1 MSRPGSTAATRVRKV
16 RPGRVFDEDDILTS
30 EEPMEI
36 RLVIPSAEGVRPM
49 SLSVTMRT
57 PGNDFELAAGFL
69 LTEGII
75 QGRKDIEQIAYC
87 VDPDV
92 EQEFNIVSVSLRP
105 GTSFD
110 PALVERHF
118 YTTSSCGVCGKA
130 TIEAVR
136 VRHIPKIP
144 TDSPRVSHRVIGRL
158 GNELRESQ
166 HIFARTGSLHA
177 AGLFDAEGMLLS
189 VREDVGRHNA
199 VDKVIG
205 QQLLANR
212 LPLSA
217 TVLMVSGRAS
227 FEILQ
232 KAAVAGVPFVVAVG
246 APSNLAV
253 DVAKEFGMTLVG
265 FAHGDSFNIY
275 AGGHRLIDLPEREAD
290 GGGAQRRPRMAVGT
304 LGGSLDV
311 S

>member
-1 MSRPGSTAATRVRKV
+1 
-16 RPGRVFDEDDILTS
+16 
-30 EEPMEI
+30 MEI
-36 RLVIPSAEGVRPM
+36 RLVVPSAEGVRPM

-110 PALVERHF
+110 AALVERHF

>member
-1 MSRPGSTAATRVRKV
+1 MTRPGSTETTRVRKV
-16 RPGRVFDEDDILTS
+16 RPGRVFEEDDVLTS

-36 RLVIPSAEGVRPM
+36 RLMLPSERGSRPM

-69 LTEGII
+69 LTEGIVR
-75 QGRKDIEQIAYC
+75 GREDIEQIAYC
-87 VDPDV
+87 VDPNI
-92 EQEFNIVSVSLRP
+92 EQEFNIVSVDLRP
-105 GTSFD
+105 GTAFD

-130 TIEAVR
+130 TIESVR
-136 VRHIPKIP
+136 VRHTPKIP
-144 TDSPRVSHRVIGRL
+144 ADRPQVSHRVIRNL
-158 GNELRESQ
+158 GNQLRESQ
-166 HIFARTGSLHA
+166 RIFARTGSLHA
-177 AGLFDAEGMLLS
+177 AGLFDAEGTLLS
-189 VREDVGRHNA
+189 LREDVGRHNA

-205 QQLLANR
+205 QQLLADR
-212 LPLSA
+212 LPLSD

-232 KAAVAGVPFVVAVG
+232 KAAVAGVPVVVAVG

-253 DVAKEFGMTLVG
+253 EVAKEFGMTLVG

-275 AGGHRLIDLPEREAD
+275 AGGHRLIDIPPPERAGD
-290 GGGAQRRPRMAVGT
+290 GDKKRPMVAMETRGDGVDA
-304 LGGSLDV
+304 S
-311 S
+311 

>member
-1 MSRPGSTAATRVRKV
+1 
-16 RPGRVFDEDDILTS
+16 
-30 EEPMEI
+30 MEI
-36 RLVIPSAEGVRPM
+36 RLMIPSAEGVRPM

-110 PALVERHF
+110 AALVERHF
-118 YTTSSCGVCGKA
+118 YTTSSCGV
-130 TIEAVR
+130 IEAVR

-177 AGLFDAEGMLLS
+177 AGLFDAEGTLLS

-304 LGGSLDV
+304 LGGSLEV

>member
-1 MSRPGSTAATRVRKV
+1 MSRPGSTATTRVRKV
-16 RPGRVFDEDDILTS
+16 RPGRVFDEDDVLTS

-36 RLVIPSAEGVRPM
+36 RLMIPSAAGVRPM

-110 PALVERHF
+110 AALVERHF

-136 VRHIPKIP
+136 GRHIPKNP
-144 TDSPRVSHRVIGRL
+144 ADSPRGSHRGIGRL
-158 GNELRESQ
+158 GDELREGQ
-166 HIFARTGSLHA
+166 HILAPNGGLHA
-177 AGLFDAEGMLLS
+177 AGLFDAAG
-189 VREDVGRHNA
+189 
-199 VDKVIG
+199 KV
-205 QQLLANR
+205 LR
-212 LPLSA
+212 
-217 TVLMVSGRAS
+217 
-227 FEILQ
+227 
-232 KAAVAGVPFVVAVG
+232 G
-246 APSNLAV
+246 A
-253 DVAKEFGMTLVG
+253 E
-265 FAHGDSFNIY
+265 
-275 AGGHRLIDLPEREAD
+275 
-290 GGGAQRRPRMAVGT
+290 
-304 LGGSLDV
+304 
-311 S
+311 

>member
-1 MSRPGSTAATRVRKV
+1 M
-16 RPGRVFDEDDILTS
+16 
-30 EEPMEI
+30 
-36 RLVIPSAEGVRPM
+36 
-49 SLSVTMRT
+49 
-57 PGNDFELAAGFL
+57 
-69 LTEGII
+69 
-75 QGRKDIEQIAYC
+75 
-87 VDPDV
+87 
-92 EQEFNIVSVSLRP
+92 
-105 GTSFD
+105 
-110 PALVERHF
+110 
-118 YTTSSCGVCGKA
+118 
-130 TIEAVR
+130 
-136 VRHIPKIP
+136 
-144 TDSPRVSHRVIGRL
+144 
-158 GNELRESQ
+158 
-166 HIFARTGSLHA
+166 
-177 AGLFDAEGMLLS
+177 S

-265 FAHGDSFNIY
+265 FADGDSFNIY

>member
-36 RLVIPSAEGVRPM
+36 RLMIPSAEGVRPM

-110 PALVERHF
+110 PALVERHADDLE
-118 YTTSSCGVCGKA
+118 S
-130 TIEAVR
+130 
-136 VRHIPKIP
+136 PQ
-144 TDSPRVSHRVIGRL
+144 PRVEVGHRRLQGRA
-158 GNELRESQ
+158 GVDR
-166 HIFARTGSLHA
+166 ARTAGRRPNSLRQPGDRNSPPQGDPWLPA
-177 AGLFDAEGMLLS
+177 C
-189 VREDVGRHNA
+189 GRA
-199 VDKVIG
+199 
-205 QQLLANR
+205 
-212 LPLSA
+212 PLSLSGHPCRA
-217 TVLMVSGRAS
+217 TPAHP
-227 FEILQ
+227 
-232 KAAVAGVPFVVAVG
+232 AAP
-246 APSNLAV
+246 
-253 DVAKEFGMTLVG
+253 
-265 FAHGDSFNIY
+265 
-275 AGGHRLIDLPEREAD
+275 
-290 GGGAQRRPRMAVGT
+290 
-304 LGGSLDV
+304 
-311 S
+311 